1 MAATFGD
8 MVARFVREAI
18 ASGNLSAIIPSTPT
32 STSTA
37 PLPTLPVPPAAP
49 YTSTRSLAL
58 PAAATGH
65 PIPSNIPAT
74 VPAQPMLGVA
84 GLALPLASGHTNNP
98 RRTRVSDV
106 LTAEQIS
113 QTNAGRM
120 AAARAHL
127 GSGSEEQLVRRGR
140 RRRGPAAHP
149 PVLHAGPQ
157 TVLDKVSSVSVVGER
172 QIRVTHVVQPY
183 QEGLE
188 VIQYKNYREAHFHY
202 LSGGDLTM
210 DYDLLDTTRV
220 SDILQMSARNMTVG
234 PRQIT
239 FGRLSA
245 GPSTRLQHE
254 MLDLQVLVY
263 VNNAKNRRNGT
274 AHLRREALSANLT
287 LADLFVAP
295 LKAQYALPTHCVHNG
310 RFLLHS
316 IIRSP
321 GATFI
326 EALPGSLPRQ
336 HRCLTL
342 RHNKQFNEAVEMNWD
357 SSDDEGSTSGGVS
370 APEFDDEDIENFVP
384 SAPALTA
391 VTRPTRTLPLASIG
405 DQGVAVAGEASMDI
419 GGEQEMVPDSTRNNQ
434 VSSSSST
441 PAGSTA
447 VMPPTQRV
455 IVSTTTLPSQPVTG
469 APAITPPW
477 PTSSWLPAPATLYRE
492 LHERNDVTAAIYQA
506 ATDGGTLELRGGSI
520 DELAEAYIASVREA
534 AARRDFSPLLRVR
547 RRFQIVG
554 PDGEISS
561 FGSGIEAET
570 IHKALDRF
578 LSESARYCTVVDEDR
593 LSLGISV
600 PMSMRFGVTSARLD
614 DLRVFGAMLSL
625 SLICGHGIGD
635 ISPAL
640 IQYCLNQCNL
650 ESLTPSVISS
660 WHPSLD
666 RAARQLQAVGFGG
679 NLTPFQDRIV
689 GTLGI
694 QLPALVDRDQNMHN
708 LLVRQ
713 VIHTGAIGPEI
724 HGHVETVPFAEGVE
738 LPCSNGFSFG
748 KFARSFPGGTE
759 FFLAHHWTSYISDF
773 ASLEPHMLIT
783 APSPSALVSQFGARG
798 VAFDLEFEILLTQFL
813 RESGNPC
820 DPQVFE
826 DAKPHFHPDVLNQ
839 LSNIDSPSFRPRMFS
854 WAATG
859 SPFLGPDAA
868 NTDPIHVDFVLPD
881 DRNYSDS
888 AIHSIFHMKQGTISF
903 RTCARSARIPVS
915 YLVELFE
922 TTPPGSRGEAV
933 NSWLMLQILNGIG
946 KVSML

>member
-8 MVARFVREAI
+8 MMARFVREAI
-18 ASGNLSAIIPSTPT
+18 ASGNLSAIMPSTPT
-32 STSTA
+32 SASTA

-106 LTAEQIS
+106 LTAKQIS
-113 QTNAGRM
+113 QTNTGRM

-157 TVLDKVSSVSVVGER
+157 TVLDKVSSVSAVGER
-172 QIRVTHVVQPY
+172 HIRVTHVVQPY

-287 LADLFVAP
+287 LADLFVPP
-295 LKAQYALPTHCVHNG
+295 LKAQYPLPTHCVHNG

-326 EALPGSLPRQ
+326 ETLSGSLPRQ

-391 VTRPTRTLPLASIG
+391 VTRPQGLFPLRYSSIG

-419 GGEQEMVPDSTRNNQ
+419 GGEQEMVPDSTRINQ

-447 VMPPTQRV
+447 VMPPTQRA
-455 IVSTTTLPSQPVTG
+455 IVSTTTLPSQPVT
-469 APAITPPW
+469 AITPPW
-477 PTSSWLPAPATLYRE
+477 PTSSWIPAPATLYRE

-554 PDGEISS
+554 PAGEISS

-578 LSESARYCTVVDEDR
+578 LNEDR

-614 DLRVFGAMLSL
+614 DLRVFGAMLSR
-625 SLICGHGIGD
+625 SLICGHGVGD

-666 RAARQLQAVGFGG
+666 RAARQLQAVGSGG
-679 NLTPFQDRIV
+679 NLTPFQDKIV

-694 QLPALVDRDQNMHN
+694 QLPALKGWSFPAQ
-708 LLVRQ
+708 
-713 VIHTGAIGPEI
+713 
-724 HGHVETVPFAEGVE
+724 
-738 LPCSNGFSFG
+738 NGFSFG

-783 APSPSALVSQFGARG
+783 AP
-798 VAFDLEFEILLTQFL
+798 
-813 RESGNPC
+813 
-820 DPQVFE
+820 
-826 DAKPHFHPDVLNQ
+826 
-839 LSNIDSPSFRPRMFS
+839 
-854 WAATG
+854 
-859 SPFLGPDAA
+859 
-868 NTDPIHVDFVLPD
+868 
-881 DRNYSDS
+881 
-888 AIHSIFHMKQGTISF
+888 
-903 RTCARSARIPVS
+903 
-915 YLVELFE
+915 
-922 TTPPGSRGEAV
+922 
-933 NSWLMLQILNGIG
+933 
-946 KVSML
+946 